1 MPKGKHRGGQEW
13 EELEKV
19 QEGTAGANYNPSTE
33 MAHRGV
39 GTAWGSPIPAGR
51 GTHRGSP
58 QEQSLRVLG
67 MCHPLTMRAGSCGAV
82 GLRGGDVSIGGPQAG
97 RGRSQR
103 GEHGQGRQGASE
115 RGRQWLPR
123 DSRRGRSR
131 RWRNAPDGTV
141 LGTGSGESSL
151 DFHCLSLLKL

>member
-1 MPKGKHRGGQEW
+1 
-13 EELEKV
+13 
-19 QEGTAGANYNPSTE
+19 
-33 MAHRGV
+33 
-39 GTAWGSPIPAGR
+39 
-51 GTHRGSP
+51 
-58 QEQSLRVLG
+58 
-67 MCHPLTMRAGSCGAV
+67 MRAGSCGAV

-131 RWRNAPDGTV
+131 RGRNAPDGTV

>member
-39 GTAWGSPIPAGR
+39 GTAWGSPISAGR
-51 GTHRGSP
+51 GTNRGSP

-67 MCHPLTMRAGSCGAV
+67 TCHPLTTRAGSCGAV
-82 GLRGGDVSIGGPQAG
+82 GVRGGDVSIGGPQAG

-103 GEHGQGRQGASE
+103 GERGQGRQGASK
-115 RGRQWLPR
+115 RGRQWLPHDSR
-123 DSRRGRSR
+123 KARSRRGR
-131 RWRNAPDGTV
+131 NAPNGTV